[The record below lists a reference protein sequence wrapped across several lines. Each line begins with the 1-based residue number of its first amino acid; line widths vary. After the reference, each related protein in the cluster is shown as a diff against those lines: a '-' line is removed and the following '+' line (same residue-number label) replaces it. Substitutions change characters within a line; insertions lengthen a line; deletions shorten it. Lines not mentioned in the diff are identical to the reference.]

1 MKKTL
6 RMLLGLV
13 ILASILLSACA
24 PPPPPVSKNQ
34 LEVAEQEAIAAEE
47 AANEQCTA
55 TMEMESKIAAKQA
68 ELNDLKE
75 YKTELET
82 KRK

>member
-1 MKKTL
+1 MKKTI

-24 PPPPPVSKNQ
+24 PPPPPVSKDQ

-47 AANEQCTA
+47 AAIEQCA
-55 TMEMESKIAAKQA
+55 AVMELESKIAAKQA
-68 ELNDLKE
+68 ELDDLKE

-82 KRK
+82 RK